1 MTVIDPTRRGLLG
14 ALLGLAFGWELIEA
28 LSSASPLYTGAP
40 IGGALGEAWP
50 MLRLALHTI
59 ACAAAFVSI
68 GQLLNKS
75 YRPLWP
81 AIYGVA
87 GVIVHALGA
96 GLQLAAIRAAQ
107 AQGSLQQESVDGL
120 FLAVGTT
127 SLIGCVLPL
136 TVLVLGLKTP
146 RTDEPPPKLPIF
158 AGLVLL
164 VVFGGLGYRA
174 FVAPENAL
182 AESLLTGDQDEQ
194 LRAAI
199 RLAERGPKSIVALD
213 ALSQTLASDDA
224 KLARAAALA
233 LKRAAEDGI
242 APAKRAL
249 SATSPTV
256 RLRAIEV
263 LRVIGERAASDA
275 IRSDVADALRPA
287 VADTNAKVQA
297 GAIEGLRRIGAPGKG
312 ALVAS
317 YTDPKLAD
325 AQKILE
331 PILLT
336 LDDKA
341 AAVAVHRRRLSD
353 QDATVRFVAARALMR
368 LAADAEP
375 AASEL
380 VGRLVAQDEPQVK
393 SAAASALRA
402 IGRAAHPPIDRALAS
417 ADAETKALLLY
428 AKGEGEAPTGQS
440 ALVPQGVAPL
450 AFLQGLANDNATR
463 PDQVQALAALI
474 ADEGEAADLR
484 AAAARA
490 LMPLGPKAASAAF
503 VLDKARR
510 EFDAK
515 VAQAATEAYL
525 VVAPTKTADVA
536 AELASP
542 YEPRRLITARA
553 LRHVSIAHKEV
564 ATSLSIA
571 LVDEATS
578 VRAAAAESLGELGA
592 AAAHTLSS
600 LQTAKD
606 DTDAF
611 VRAKASEAYDK
622 IVQAQ

>member
-40 IGGALGEAWP
+40 IGGAFGEAWP
-50 MLRLALHTI
+50 MLRLGLHTI

-75 YRPLWP
+75 YRRLWP
-81 AIYGVA
+81 AVYGIA
-87 GVIVHALGA
+87 GVLVHALGA

-120 FLAVGTT
+120 YLAVGTT

-136 TVLVLGLKTP
+136 TVLVLGVKTP
-146 RTDEPPPKLPIF
+146 STDDPPPKLPLF
-158 AGLVLL
+158 AGLVL
-164 VVFGGLGYRA
+164 VAVFGGLGYRA

-199 RLAERGPKSIVALD
+199 RLAERGPKAIIALD
-213 ALSQTLASDDA
+213 ALSQTLATDDA
-224 KLARAAALA
+224 TLARAASLA
-233 LKRAAEDGI
+233 LKRAAADGI

-249 SATSPTV
+249 SATSPIV

-263 LRVIGERAASDA
+263 LRVIGERTASDEVKA
-275 IRSDVADALRPA
+275 DVAAALGPA
-287 VADTNAKVQA
+287 VADENNKVQL
-297 GAIEGLRRIGAPGKG
+297 GAIEGLRRIGAPGKA
-312 ALVAS
+312 ALVAA
-317 YTDPKLAD
+317 YVDPKAAD
-325 AQKILE
+325 AQKLLE

-336 LDDKA
+336 LDDKS

-353 QDATVRFVAARALMR
+353 ADATVRFVAARALMR
-368 LAADAEP
+368 LAAAAEP

-380 VGRLVAQDEPQVK
+380 VGRLVAKDEPQVK

-402 IGRAAHPPIDRALAS
+402 IGRSAHPPIDRALTT
-417 ADAETKALLLY
+417 ADDETKALLLY
-428 AKGEGEAPTGQS
+428 AKGEGDAPAT
-440 ALVPQGVAPL
+440 QGDLFPAGVDHL
-450 AFLQGLANDNATR
+450 AYLKSLATDKATR

-474 ADEGEAADLR
+474 ADEGEASDLR

-490 LMPLGPKAASAAF
+490 LMPLGVKAAGAAF

-515 VAQAATEAYL
+515 VAQATTEAYL

-542 YEPRRLITARA
+542 YEPRRLLTARA
-553 LRHVSIAHKEV
+553 LRHVSIAKKEV

-578 VRAAAAESLGELGA
+578 VRAAAAESLGELGP

-606 DTDAF
+606 DSDAF